1 MAKDLTIDQV
11 RALAADA
18 GLERLTAE
26 HLEQLTRATNLS
38 RSRRDSI
45 KRETLVA
52 SDEPAHVFRSE
63 DVR

>member
-1 MAKDLTIDQV
+1 MPTELTPDQV

-26 HLEQLTRATNLS
+26 HLEQLTRATNAA
-38 RSRRDSI
+38 RARRESL
-45 KRETLVA
+45 KRETLVP

-63 DVR
+63 DSR

>member
-1 MAKDLTIDQV
+1 MPTELTPDQV

-26 HLEQLTRATNLS
+26 HIEQLTRATNAA
-38 RSRRDSI
+38 RARRDSI
-45 KRETLVA
+45 RRETLVP

-63 DVR
+63 DSR